1 MRFLGRI
8 RCFSFLPLL
17 TSYKQSHSV
26 LSGLMWRK
34 DLKNFVLSVFFG
46 PSGKIQWGT
55 NKPQRSSS
63 QHIRGYSKKS
73 VSWAVH
79 LFFVYLYCC
88 FIQKWCIN
96 NDWKYDFW
104 LLRCLFYQVESILFH
119 FQQLQIF
126 VFQKFPWNTAK
137 MVKNLQCLKTPEI
150 CYLTHA
156 EHHAKNR
163 TSLRGL
169 DYDTLF
175 FE

>member
-1 MRFLGRI
+1 MQERAKIFWKILPNLHSFARNLFFPWIRAQPLYTIKFRFRNIGKLFRI
-8 RCFSFLPLL
+8 KFHTFLFW
-17 TSYKQSHSV
+17 Y
-26 LSGLMWRK
+26 
-34 DLKNFVLSVFFG
+34 
-46 PSGKIQWGT
+46 
-55 NKPQRSSS
+55 
-63 QHIRGYSKKS
+63 IRGYSKKS

-88 FIQKWCIN
+88 LIQKWCIN

-104 LLRCLFYQVESILFH
+104 YLRCLFYQVESILFH

-137 MVKNLQCLKTPEI
+137 MVKNLQCLKTPQI

-169 DYDTLF
+169 DHDTLF
-175 FE
+175 F